1 MYSFPAVLK
10 NTQRTLE
17 IELTEKVNGGMSN
30 EIFKDAYL
38 NNGCFLFKQWLPLC
52 IDFPVNFPT
61 NDTGFAI

>member
-38 NNGCFLFKQWLPLC
+38 NNGCFLFKQW
-52 IDFPVNFPT
+52 
-61 NDTGFAI
+61 